1 MESFIILLNFGLNN
15 SSLALEN
22 DPTPGINIASKNMMV
37 SFLKNILKNF

>member
-22 DPTPGINIASKNMMV
+22 DPPGINIASKV
-37 SFLKNILKNF
+37 L